1 MEIGKGVKDT
11 GETIVQL
18 LVYALIIGSLVGLT
32 AFSSLTILNVT
43 TLTAQLVVFFGA
55 IVGFVGLVGTFIGIR
70 WLISAIKGS
79 GKNDSITSISAWL
92 PK

>member
-1 MEIGKGVKDT
+1 MSKVGMAVKNTGDT
-11 GETIVQL
+11 VVQL
-18 LVYALIIGSLVGLT
+18 LVYALIIGSIIGLT

-79 GKNDSITSISAWL
+79 GKNDSITNISA
-92 PK
+92 

>member
-1 MEIGKGVKDT
+1 MGKVGQSLKDT
-11 GETIVQL
+11 GNTVVQL
-18 LVYALIIGSLVGLT
+18 LIYALIIGSIIGLT

-43 TLTAQLVVFFGA
+43 VLTDQLVVFFGA

-79 GKNDSITSISAWL
+79 GKSDSVTNISA
-92 PK
+92 